1 MAEQKEKLHALG
13 GIIVD
18 SAMKVHRELGPGLLE
33 SVYEHCLAHELT
45 RRAIPFGRQVPVPIR
60 YDGEFL
66 DAGFRLDLL
75 VDGAIIVEIKA
86 VEKLAPLHQAQ
97 LLTYMKLTGISM
109 GFLMN
114 FNVRL
119 LKDGVKRYVL

>member
-1 MAEQKEKLHALG
+1 MPEQKERLHALG
-13 GIIVD
+13 GVIVD

-33 SVYEHCLAHELT
+33 SVYEHCLGHELGK
-45 RRAIPFGRQVPVPIR
+45 RGIAFGRQVAAPIR
-60 YDGEFL
+60 YDGEVL

-75 VDGAIIVEIKA
+75 VERSIIVEIKA
-86 VEKLAPLHQAQ
+86 VEKLVPVHQAQ
-97 LLTYMKLTGISM
+97 LLTYMKLTGLAM
-109 GFLMN
+109 GFLIN